1 LEFVFDSDKNNQN
14 ETFSMMP
21 QGASPMGDHDIFE
34 TPKSTPRRKTRR
46 TVANGTS
53 DVEFTEPRKP
63 AKRTKGPKVNYVKP
77 VSRKRKSAATKFEWS
92 WTKAGWM
99 VCGALVLRLIFM
111 EGGVVDFNSM
121 ENTLVKKEYTL
132 QSVRQENAD
141 LIQEIHKL
149 RTSPQ
154 YQKKITRDHL
164 GVIAKDE
171 YLVLFS
177 KDSAGSSI

>member
-1 LEFVFDSDKNNQN
+1 MS
-14 ETFSMMP
+14 P
-21 QGASPMGDHDIFE
+21 AASPMGEQDIFE

-46 TVANGTS
+46 SVANGIS

-63 AKRTKGPKVNYVKP
+63 AKRAKGPKVNYVKP
-77 VSRKRKSAATKFEWS
+77 VKRKRKSAASKFEWT
-92 WTKAGWM
+92 WNKAGWM
-99 VCGALVLRLIFM
+99 ACGALVLRLVFM
-111 EGGVVDFNSM
+111 EGGVVDYNSM
-121 ENTLVKKEYTL
+121 ENTLIKKKHNL
-132 QSVRQENAD
+132 QSVRKQNAE

-154 YQKKITRDHL
+154 YQKKITREHL

-177 KDSAGSSI
+177 KDSGHSI